1 MTPKYIAEEFN
12 LSVDSVMSSKCR
24 RKITYK
30 ELYDDYVDR
39 LITIK
44 ECQDMCIDIYAS
56 KIQHLFNSNITKHNN
71 SSARAFLLN
80 LYSPV
85 NMPRSQK
92 VKRCKQIIQYLKEN
106 R

>member
-1 MTPKYIAEEFN
+1 MTPAQISEEFN
-12 LSVDSVMSSKCR
+12 LSVESVMSSKCR

-30 ELYDDYVDR
+30 ELYEDYLDR
-39 LITIK
+39 LKTVK
-44 ECQDMCIDIYAS
+44 QCQDMCIDIYAS
-56 KIQHLFNSNITKHNN
+56 EIQHLFNSSVKKYNN

-92 VKRCKQIIQYLKEN
+92 VKRCKQIIEYLRSNK
-106 R
+106 